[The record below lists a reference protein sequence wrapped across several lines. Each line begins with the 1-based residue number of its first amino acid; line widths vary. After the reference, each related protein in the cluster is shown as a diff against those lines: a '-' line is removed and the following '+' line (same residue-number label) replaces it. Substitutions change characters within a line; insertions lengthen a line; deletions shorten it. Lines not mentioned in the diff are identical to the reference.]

1 MHPISF
7 AFKRGHIRAVV
18 LHKELLHDLDIT
30 PARFDALFYLRLK
43 GGSAYQNEIWYE
55 LGLHPSTISRMITS
69 MVARG
74 LVVKEPVNYGD
85 GRRRIVTL
93 TRKGFAAVVEA
104 IKRFIRDDFLRRYYA
119 NMHAKGVEGV
129 NAVVDAMRNIGQWL
143 QDTAQ
148 HFYSSVAPPDLDAE
162 VRLDEE
168 VKAEVDRAEDL
179 RNNRAAGLRGLAAIP
194 LEDNPVWGD
203 YHYCERNV
211 ALKKRDP
218 AAWEEKISR
227 DWFHY
232 LDLYGKAYPAGGFS
246 L

>member
-43 GGSAYQNEIWYE
+43 GGSAYQNEIWHE

-93 TRKGFAAVVEA
+93 TRKGFGAVVEA
-104 IKRFIRDDFLRRYYA
+104 IKRFIRDDFLRRFYA

-129 NAVVDAMRNIGQWL
+129 NAVVEAMRNIGQWL

-148 HFYSSVAPPDLDAE
+148 HFYSAAAPPDLDAE

-179 RNNRAAGLRGLAAIP
+179 RNTRAEGLRGLAAIRP
-194 LEDNPVWGD
+194 EDNPFWD
-203 YHYCERNV
+203 RYRSYEPNA
-211 ALKKRDP
+211 ALKRDDP
-218 AAWEEKISR
+218 AAWDEKLTR

-232 LDLYGKAYPAGGFS
+232 WTMFGMAYPAGGLS